1 MRFRNKLA
9 AASAFAVLITPAAFA
24 QDPPPAEEVEVVG
37 VRDVGADHVGE
48 EITVGGRALD
58 VRMVRGTGVRIS
70 FLSGFLALIPETH
83 VHLWKELDPVK
94 RYEGRNPANHRRGH
108 AGERSAF
115 HRRHRTGPGEGRA
128 APPPPAALTRPE
140 PRSPNPGSP
149 NPVRPTQRGK
159 LRPGRNPARESESAA
174 PGGCRRS
181 GGRSLP
187 SLR

>member
-1 MRFRNKLA
+1 MRFRFKLA
-9 AASAFAVLITPAAFA
+9 AAAAFALLIAPAAFA

-94 RYEGRNPANHRRGH
+94 RYEGRNLQITGEVMQENDQLFIGVTEPDQVKVVQRR
-108 AGERSAF
+108 
-115 HRRHRTGPGEGRA
+115 RR
-128 APPPPAALTRPE
+128 
-140 PRSPNPGSP
+140 
-149 NPVRPTQRGK
+149 
-159 LRPGRNPARESESAA
+159 
-174 PGGCRRS
+174 RR
-181 GGRSLP
+181 R
-187 SLR
+187 